1 MRIRTIKPEFWMH
14 EGLCSK
20 SEFTRLLAIALL
32 NWADDE
38 GYFLANPVLIR
49 GQVFP
54 FLDDSTKIPR
64 ALQDLSS
71 VGWIDL
77 GIDDQGRAVGKIK
90 NFAKHQRVD
99 KPNPSKLKASSVFLD
114 DSKNV
119 LGLLLEDSKEEG
131 KGMEGKGKEGNKE
144 RKGKPTT
151 ESFEQFWSAYPKKI
165 AKADAERAWDKIK
178 PDLQLVLT
186 SLNWQT
192 KSDDWTKD
200 GGKYIPY
207 PASYLNA
214 KRYEDEKLVAKQPMP
229 SVTGGIQLGP
239 VNGRWVSVC

>member
-1 MRIRTIKPEFWMH
+1 MFMRIRTIKPEFWMH

-54 FLDDSTKIPR
+54 FLEDSTKIPR

-77 GIDDQGRAVGKIK
+77 GKDDQGRSIGKIK

-99 KPNPSKLKASSVFLD
+99 KPNPSKLKASSVFQE
-114 DSKNV
+114 DSKND
-119 LGLLLEDSKEEG
+119 LGMILEDSKEEG
-131 KGMEGKGKEGNKE
+131 KGKEGNKE
-144 RKGKPTT
+144 GKVYPSDW
-151 ESFEQFWSAYPKKI
+151 EGFEEFWTAYPRKT
-165 AKADAERAWDKIK
+165 AKSDALEAWNKIK
-178 PDLQLVLT
+178 PDLITVLNV
-186 SLNWQT
+186 LDWQR
-192 KSDDWTKD
+192 KSEDWTKD
-200 GGKYIPY
+200 SGQYIPY
-207 PASYLNA
+207 PASYLNS
-214 KRYEDEKLVAKQPMP
+214 KRYEDEKPKPKAQPIRP
-229 SVTGGIQLGP
+229 QSCL
-239 VNGRWVSVC
+239 

>member
-1 MRIRTIKPEFWMH
+1 MPMRIRTIKPEFWMH

-77 GIDDQGRAVGKIK
+77 GKDDQGRSIGRIK

-99 KPNPSKLKASSVFLD
+99 KPNPSKLKASSVFQEG
-114 DSKNV
+114 SKND
-119 LGLLLEDSKEEG
+119 LGIILEDSKEEG
-131 KGMEGKGKEGNKE
+131 KGREGNKE
-144 RKGKPTT
+144 GKGHPSDW
-151 ESFEQFWSAYPKKI
+151 EGFEEFWTAYPRKT
-165 AKADAERAWDKIK
+165 AKSDALKAWNKIK
-178 PDLQLVLT
+178 PDLITVLNA
-186 SLNWQT
+186 LDWQR
-192 KSDDWTKD
+192 KSENWTKD
-200 GGKYIPY
+200 SGQYIPY
-207 PASYLNA
+207 PASYLNS
-214 KRYEDEKLVAKQPMP
+214 KRYEDEKPKPKAQPIRP
-229 SVTGGIQLGP
+229 QSCL
-239 VNGRWVSVC
+239 

>member
-1 MRIRTIKPEFWMH
+1 MH

-54 FLDDSTKIPR
+54 FLEDSTKIPR

-77 GIDDQGRAVGKIK
+77 GKDDQGRSIGRIK

-99 KPNPSKLKASSVFLD
+99 KPNPSKLKASSVFQEG
-114 DSKNV
+114 SKND
-119 LGLLLEDSKEEG
+119 LGIILEDSKEEG
-131 KGMEGKGKEGNKE
+131 KGREGNKE
-144 RKGKPTT
+144 GKVHPSDW
-151 ESFEQFWSAYPKKI
+151 EGFEEFWIAYPRKT
-165 AKADAERAWDKIK
+165 AKSDALKAWNKIK
-178 PDLQLVLT
+178 PDLITVLNA
-186 SLNWQT
+186 LDWQR
-192 KSDDWTKD
+192 KSEDWTKD
-200 GGKYIPY
+200 SGQYIPY
-207 PASYLNA
+207 PASYLNS
-214 KRYEDEKLVAKQPMP
+214 KRYEDEKPKPKAQPVRP
-229 SVTGGIQLGP
+229 QSCL
-239 VNGRWVSVC
+239 

>member
-77 GIDDQGRAVGKIK
+77 GKDDQGRSIGRIK

-99 KPNPSKLKASSVFLD
+99 KPNPSKLKASSVFQEG
-114 DSKNV
+114 SKND
-119 LGLLLEDSKEEG
+119 LGMILEDSKAEG
-131 KGMEGKGKEGNKE
+131 KGREGNK
-144 RKGKPTT
+144 KGKVHPSDW
-151 ESFEQFWSAYPKKI
+151 EGFEEFWTAYPRKT
-165 AKADAERAWDKIK
+165 AKSDALKAWNKIK
-178 PDLQLVLT
+178 PDLITVLNA
-186 SLNWQT
+186 LDWQR
-192 KSDDWTKD
+192 KSEDWTKD
-200 GGKYIPY
+200 SGQYIPY
-207 PASYLNA
+207 PASYLNS
-214 KRYEDEKLVAKQPMP
+214 KRYEDEKPKPKAQPIRP
-229 SVTGGIQLGP
+229 QSCL
-239 VNGRWVSVC
+239 